1 MTDERHIIISVDL
14 AANPGS
20 IRIDLGNLA
29 AHLAY
34 SVLHQALDALE
45 EMGAEMTV
53 VHNGQI
59 IVSDDDEQSSI

>member
-29 AHLAY
+29 GHLAY
-34 SVLHQALDALE
+34 AVLHQALDALE
-45 EMGAEMTV
+45 HMAAEMTV
-53 VHNGQI
+53 LHDGRV
-59 IVSDDDEQSSI
+59 VSDENEQDA